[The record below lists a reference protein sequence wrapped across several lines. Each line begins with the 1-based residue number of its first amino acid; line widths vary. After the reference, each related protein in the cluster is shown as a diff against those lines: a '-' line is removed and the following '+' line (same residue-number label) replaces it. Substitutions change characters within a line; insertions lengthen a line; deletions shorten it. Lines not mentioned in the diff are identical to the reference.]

1 MANKISNLQRLFGDA
16 DPKQPNFKNFPDICT
31 SNQSVSY
38 MTKKSILLEYHIV
51 ENVSLLP
58 QDEVMLV
65 REAVAMT
72 RNAYAPYSEFSVGA
86 AILLENGEVVK
97 GSNQENGAYP
107 SGLCAERV
115 AAFAASADYPG
126 VPMKK
131 IAICAGSDLLNADEP
146 VSPCG
151 ACRQVLLEYE
161 TLQQRNL
168 KILLVKENG
177 KILVVNR
184 VEDLL
189 PLSFTGAKLKKAAR

>member
-1 MANKISNLQRLFGDA
+1 
-16 DPKQPNFKNFPDICT
+16 
-31 SNQSVSY
+31 
-38 MTKKSILLEYHIV
+38 MTKKSISLEYHIV
-51 ENVSLLP
+51 ENISLLP
-58 QDEVMLV
+58 RDEAMLV

-86 AILLENGEVVK
+86 AILLENGEVVR

-115 AAFAASADYPG
+115 AAFAASAGFPG

-131 IAICAGSDLLNADEP
+131 IAVCAGSDLLNTDEP

-161 TLQQRNL
+161 TLQQSNI

-177 KILVVNR
+177 RILVLDR

-189 PLSFTGAKLKKAAR
+189 PLSFTGSKLKKTRR

>member
-1 MANKISNLQRLFGDA
+1 
-16 DPKQPNFKNFPDICT
+16 
-31 SNQSVSY
+31 
-38 MTKKSILLEYHIV
+38 MTKKSILLEYQIV
-51 ENVSLLP
+51 EDVSLLP
-58 QDEVMLV
+58 QDEAMLV

-86 AILLENGEVVK
+86 AILLENGVMVK

-115 AAFAASADYPG
+115 ATFAASAGYPG

-161 TLQQRNL
+161 TLQQSNI

-177 KILVVNR
+177 KVLIISR

-189 PLSFTGAKLKKAAR
+189 PLSFTGAKLKKSAR

>member
-1 MANKISNLQRLFGDA
+1 MI
-16 DPKQPNFKNFPDICT
+16 
-31 SNQSVSY
+31 
-38 MTKKSILLEYHIV
+38 KKSISIEYQILDD
-51 ENVSLLP
+51 VSLLP
-58 QDEVMLV
+58 SDEAMLV

-72 RNAYAPYSEFSVGA
+72 RSAYAPYSEFSVGA
-86 AILLENGEVVK
+86 AILLENGEVVR

-115 AAFAASADYPG
+115 AAFAASAGYPG

-131 IAICAGSDLLNADEP
+131 IAICAGSDILNADEP

-161 TLQQRNL
+161 TLQQSNI

-189 PLSFTGAKLKKAAR
+189 PLSFTGSKLKKTTR